1 MKVVSL
7 DRIYQLVILALI
19 LLLLWKWNC
28 GGQQHCPPV
37 TTTIKTDT
45 LWKPQPK
52 DSSDWS
58 KPEPGKVTQGKTPQP
73 KIVIREVPGEKPDTF
88 FIAVDTAAI
97 LADYYARADYDTTY
111 KFPGGNIQVQNVVF
125 QNRLQL
131 QRVLPTFNTMQVT
144 TTITKAEKKR
154 RQFYIGVTG
163 YGGKQYPL
171 YGAGASILYKDRK
184 DRMYEAGPVLFKDQ
198 SVMIQA
204 GVKFLISFK

>member
-7 DRIYQLVILALI
+7 DRIYQLVIVALI

-28 GGQQHCPPV
+28 AGGRSCPPI

-45 LWKPQPK
+45 LWKEQPK
-52 DSSDWS
+52 DSSNWS
-58 KPEPGKVTQGKTPQP
+58 KPEPAKVTTGKIPEP
-73 KIVIREVPGEKPDTF
+73 RIVIREVPGQAPDTF
-88 FIAVDTAAI
+88 FVDVDTGAI

-131 QRVLPTFNTMQVT
+131 QRVLPTFNTMEVT

-154 RQFYIGVTG
+154 RQFFLGLNG

-171 YGAGASILYKDRK
+171 YGAGLSITYKDRK
-184 DRMYEAGPVLFKDQ
+184 DRMYEVGPVLFKDQ
-198 SVMIQA
+198 PVMIQA
-204 GVKFLISFK
+204 GAKFLISFK